1 MGEQTEAVIV
11 RPARPDDREAVLAF
25 GQETWGGIDYIA
37 DVWEDWLT
45 AESGALLVAAIE
57 EQPVGL
63 VHLAMPS
70 HEDAWLEC
78 LRVNPS
84 MRRHGIGRVLTS
96 QALVVA
102 REQGAK
108 VARLFTSSEN
118 LAAQELVM
126 RRFGF
131 QKVAE
136 VGRYTGRAL
145 ESGSDPDA
153 DALLETEASVPGSHQ
168 EPAADPPSL
177 GPRLLLAG
185 AEDYTRLRDWL
196 KQSNLAPANGGLQFG
211 GWRAWTLRDADLQD
225 YLANGEAWLLEEWD
239 VIQSVALVRDA
250 GREMSP
256 LATLQVRYI
265 DGTAGGISA
274 LALVLREIAQERELE
289 QIELWLPDLLILQDA
304 MNGAGYSRSS
314 HEKMWVYQRSL

>member
-11 RPARPDDREAVLAF
+11 RPARPDDRQAVLAF
-25 GQETWGGIDYIA
+25 CQETWDGTDYIA

-45 AESGALLVAAIE
+45 AELGALLVAVSE
-57 EQPVGL
+57 GLPVGL
-63 VHLAMPS
+63 IHLAMPS
-70 HEDAWLEC
+70 QEEAWLEGI
-78 LRVNPS
+78 RVDPRV
-84 MRRHGIGRVLTS
+84 RRRGIGRVLIS
-96 QALVVA
+96 QALVVG

-118 LAAQELVM
+118 HAAQELVK

-145 ESGSDPDA
+145 ESGA
-153 DALLETEASVPGSHQ
+153 DALLETEESVPATHQ
-168 EPAADPPSL
+168 EPAAEIPL

-196 KQSNLAPANGGLQFG
+196 EQSNLAPANGGLQFG
-211 GWRAWTLRDADLQD
+211 GWRAWALHDTDLLD
-225 YLANGEAWLLEEWD
+225 YLVNSEAWLLEEWD
-239 VIQSVALVRDA
+239 MIQAVALVRDA
-250 GREMSP
+250 GREMSSP
-256 LATLQVRYI
+256 ATLQVRYI
-265 DGTAGGISA
+265 DGTAGGIST

-289 QIELWLPDLLILQDA
+289 QVELWLPDLLILEDA

>member
-11 RPARPDDREAVLAF
+11 RLARPDDREAVLAF
-25 GQETWGGIDYIA
+25 CQDIWDGTDYIA

-45 AESGALLVAAIE
+45 AESGALLVAASE
-57 EQPVGL
+57 ERPVGL
-63 VHLAMPS
+63 IHLAMPS
-70 HEDAWLEC
+70 HEDAWLEGI
-78 LRVNPS
+78 RVNS
-84 MRRHGIGRVLTS
+84 SVRRQGMGRVLTL

-118 LAAQELVM
+118 LAAQELVT

-153 DALLETEASVPGSHQ
+153 DALLETEESVPGTHQ
-168 EPAADPPSL
+168 EPAAEPPL

-225 YLANGEAWLLEEWD
+225 YLVNGEAWLLEEWG
-239 VIQSVALVRDA
+239 VIQSVALVRDV

-265 DGTAGGISA
+265 DGTAGGIST

>member
-11 RPARPDDREAVLAF
+11 RPARPDDRQAVLAF
-25 GQETWGGIDYIA
+25 CQETWDGTDYIA

-45 AESGALLVAAIE
+45 AESGALLVAVSE
-57 EQPVGL
+57 GQPVGL
-63 VHLAMPS
+63 IHLAMPS
-70 HEDAWLEC
+70 HEDAWLEGI
-78 LRVNPS
+78 RVDPRV
-84 MRRHGIGRVLTS
+84 RRQGIGRVLTS

-118 LAAQELVM
+118 LAAQELVT

-136 VGRYTGRAL
+136 VGRYTGGAL
-145 ESGSDPDA
+145 ESGSDRDA
-153 DALLETEASVPGSHQ
+153 DALLETEESVPGTHR
-168 EPAADPPSL
+168 EPAVELPL

-185 AEDYTRLRDWL
+185 AEDYTRLRDRL
-196 KQSNLAPANGGLQFG
+196 QQSNLAPANGGLQFG
-211 GWRAWTLRDADLQD
+211 GWRAWALRDTDLQD
-225 YLANGEAWLLEEWD
+225 YLVNGETWLLEEWD
-239 VIQSVALVRDA
+239 VIQAVALVRDA

-265 DGTAGGISA
+265 DGTAGGIST
-274 LALVLREIAQERELE
+274 LALVLREIAQGRELE
-289 QIELWLPDLLILQDA
+289 QVELWLPDLLILQDA

-314 HEKMWVYQRSL
+314 HEKMWVYQRSF

>member
-11 RPARPDDREAVLAF
+11 RPARPDDGEAVLAF
-25 GQETWGGIDYIA
+25 CQETWDSTDYIA

-45 AESGALLVAAIE
+45 AESGALLVAVSE
-57 EQPVGL
+57 GQPVGL
-63 VHLAMPS
+63 IHLAMPS
-70 HEDAWLEC
+70 HEDAWLEGI
-78 LRVNPS
+78 RVDPRV
-84 MRRHGIGRVLTS
+84 RRQGTGRVLIS
-96 QALVVA
+96 QALVLA

-118 LAAQELVM
+118 LAAQELVT

-136 VGRYTGRAL
+136 VGQYTGRAL

-153 DALLETEASVPGSHQ
+153 DALLETEESAPGAHQ
-168 EPAADPPSL
+168 EPAVELPL

-211 GWRAWTLRDADLQD
+211 GWRAWALHDTDLRD
-225 YLANGEAWLLEEWD
+225 YLVNGEAWLLEEWD
-239 VIQSVALVRDA
+239 VIQAVALVRDV

-256 LATLQVRYI
+256 LATLQVRYV
-265 DGTAGGISA
+265 DGTAGGIST
-274 LALVLREIAQERELE
+274 LALVLREIAQEQELE
-289 QIELWLPDLLILQDA
+289 QVELWLPDLLILQDA

-314 HEKMWVYQRSL
+314 HEKMWVYQHSL